1 LVRILQNVSGE
12 WVYCL
17 PEPLRRY
24 EGALEEEVTEAKSI
38 KIELARGDLTAKNMD
53 IIVNL
58 FEVPPGATVAK
69 HTHPGEE
76 IVYVIDGGTFREPEG
91 TLVTFE
97 AGAALIYARG
107 VPHAG
112 FTVVGDRPVRML
124 NVFVVDKGKPLT
136 ELV

>member
-1 LVRILQNVSGE
+1 
-12 WVYCL
+12 
-17 PEPLRRY
+17 
-24 EGALEEEVTEAKSI
+24 LEEEVTPSKSI

-58 FEVPPGATVAK
+58 FEVPPGATVPK

-76 IVYVIDGGTFREPEG
+76 IVYVIDGGTLREPDG

-97 AGAALIYARG
+97 SGTALIYARG

-112 FTVVGDRPVRML
+112 FTVVGDRPLKML
-124 NVFVVDKGKPLT
+124 NVFVVDKGKPLS

>member
-1 LVRILQNVSGE
+1 MTQS
-12 WVYCL
+12 
-17 PEPLRRY
+17 
-24 EGALEEEVTEAKSI
+24 KSI
-38 KIELARGDLTAKNMD
+38 KIELARGDLTAKDMD

-76 IVYVIDGGTFREPEG
+76 IVYVIDGGTLREPDG

-97 AGAALIYARG
+97 AGSALIYPRG

-112 FTVVGDRPVRML
+112 VTVVGDKPLKML
-124 NVFVVDKGKPLT
+124 NVFVVDKGKPIT
-136 ELV
+136 QLV